1 MQIAAVSK
9 SGENR
14 RGIPGLATEKR
25 KRERKGKMEAGGWAG
40 RLNWARAELN
50 AKTDG
55 VSAS

>member
-1 MQIAAVSK
+1 MQTAAVSK

-25 KRERKGKMEAGGWAG
+25 RRETKGKMEAGGWAG
-40 RLNWARAELN
+40 RLNWARVELN